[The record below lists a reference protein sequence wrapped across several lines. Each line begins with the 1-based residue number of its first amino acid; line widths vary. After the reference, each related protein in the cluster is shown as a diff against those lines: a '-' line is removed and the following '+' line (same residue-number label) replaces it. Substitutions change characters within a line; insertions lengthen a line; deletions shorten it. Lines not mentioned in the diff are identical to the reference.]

1 MKTRFPVQNCHDL
14 LKLSRRPVLVL
25 MSRLL
30 VLVSIVS
37 PGASAG
43 LSLAAESASG
53 RVTIVAFGDST
64 TALRSTVESVYAVR
78 LERQLTDRGVSV
90 SVINAGVGGSHTGR
104 VSDNGRFRIRHAL
117 DRLEPAVRSH
127 RPDIVIVQFGWN
139 DSWIDSGKPGDASRI
154 PLAAYAANLRE
165 IVTTLRSDGAL
176 VILAT
181 PNHPWSTL
189 EDWRHER
196 TLQYV
201 DAVRTLAKQLE
212 VPLVDVWAA
221 YERYNAVEG
230 QSFDDLLLDAVHPN
244 DDGHALFAGL
254 LDAELAS
261 RLSGD
266 INANDNIWHF
276 VRGGQAVDLPL
287 ASVNWSQQEESI
299 EGAGVGND
307 LVAPRAIGA
316 GDCRISAR
324 LRMLDQQKSAASF
337 FIGANHFGFEGASE
351 TVFVSGPLFGK
362 VNLLQPATEVF
373 ERGEWIDFD
382 VVYTAPSERDGQRI
396 AGKLEF
402 RINGQ
407 EIHSVET
414 GSLAGESL
422 GLRPW
427 RSRMQVAE
435 WSIAGVSRRV
445 PAPLS
450 RSYSIPTLDL
460 AAQTERQVLV
470 DREPGQYLG
479 HPTTLLLEDG
489 RTVLCV
495 YPKGH
500 GRGPIVYKRSS
511 DGGLTWSDRLPTP
524 KSWETSQEVPT
535 LHRVIDADGKKRII
549 MFSGLYPI
557 RMAVSEDDGATW
569 SELNRIGDFGG
580 IVAMGCVFE
589 QRTGPGHY
597 AALFH
602 DDGRFISGS
611 GQRTNRF
618 IVYKTETTDGGLTW
632 SAPFA
637 IAAHETAHLCEPGVI
652 RSPDGQTLA
661 VLLRENS
668 RRHNSFVI
676 FSRDEGKT
684 WSTPR
689 ELPAALTGDRHTGV
703 YGLDGRLFISFRD
716 TTLVS
721 PTKGDWVAWV
731 GTWDDIVEGREGQYR
746 VRLMDNTKGGDCA
759 YPGVLLLPDG
769 TIVTTTYG
777 HWTQDEPP
785 YIVTVRLK
793 LEELDALARKQ

>member
-1 MKTRFPVQNCHDL
+1 
-14 LKLSRRPVLVL
+14 

-30 VLVSIVS
+30 VLAAYVTL
-37 PGASAG
+37 AAKADT
-43 LSLAAESASG
+43 SLAAESA
-53 RVTIVAFGDST
+53 VKEITIVAFGDST

-78 LERQLTDRGVSV
+78 LERLLADRGVTAR
-90 SVINAGVGGSHTGR
+90 VINAGIGGSHTGR
-104 VSDNGRFRIRHAL
+104 VSDNGRFRIKHAL
-117 DRLEPAVRSH
+117 DRLEPAVRVH
-127 RPDIVIVQFGWN
+127 KPDVVIVQFGWN
-139 DSWIDSGKPGDASRI
+139 DSWVDSGKPGGASRI
-154 PLAAYAANLRE
+154 PLANYSANLRE
-165 IVTTLRSDGAL
+165 VVSTLRRDGAI

-181 PNHPWSTL
+181 PNHPWSKL
-189 EDWRHER
+189 EDWRHQR

-201 DAVRTLAKQLE
+201 DAVRELSKHLD
-212 VPLVDVWAA
+212 VPLIDVWSA
-221 YERYNAVEG
+221 YETYNAVEG

-244 DDGHALFAGL
+244 DDGHAFFAGS
-254 LDAELAS
+254 LDTELS
-261 RLSGD
+261 KRLGGD
-266 INANDNIWHF
+266 EESDANVWKF
-276 VRGGQAVDLPL
+276 VSGGQAVDLQL
-287 ASVNWSQQEESI
+287 AASNWAQQDDVI

-307 LVAPRAIGA
+307 IVAPRAIGD
-316 GDCRISAR
+316 GDSRISAR
-324 LRMLDQQKSAASF
+324 LRMLEQKKSAASF
-337 FIGANHFGFEGASE
+337 YIGANHFGFEGASE
-351 TVFVSGPLFGK
+351 TVFVSGPLFGR

-382 VVYTAPSERDGQRI
+382 AVYTAPIDGRT
-396 AGKLEF
+396 GRLTF
-402 RINGQ
+402 LINGE

-414 GSLAGESL
+414 NSLAGQSI

-435 WSIAGVSRRV
+435 WSIAGDSRRV
-445 PAPLS
+445 PTPLS

-460 AAQTERQVLV
+460 ASQTERQVLV
-470 DREPGQYLG
+470 DREAGQYLG

-489 RTVLCV
+489 KTILCV

-500 GRGPIVYKRSS
+500 GRGPIVYKRSP

-524 KSWETSQEVPT
+524 KSWATSLEVPT
-535 LHRVIDADGKKRII
+535 LHRVADPDGRKRII
-549 MFSGLYPI
+549 MFSGLFPI

-569 SELNRIGDFGG
+569 SELKKIGDFGG
-580 IVAMGCVFE
+580 IVAMGCVIE

-611 GQRTNRF
+611 GKRTNRF
-618 IVYKTETTDGGLTW
+618 IVYKTESTDGGLTW
-632 SAPFA
+632 SSPSA
-637 IAAHETAHLCEPGVI
+637 IAAHETAHLCEPSVI
-652 RSPDGQTLA
+652 RSPDGKTLA

-668 RRHNSFVI
+668 RRQNSFVI

-703 YGLDGRLFISFRD
+703 YGPDGRLFISFRD

-731 GTWDDIVEGREGQYR
+731 GTWDDIAEGREGQYR

-777 HWTQDEPP
+777 HWTPNEPP

-793 LEELDALARKQ
+793 LEELDVLAGSR

>member
-1 MKTRFPVQNCHDL
+1 MAFSHR
-14 LKLSRRPVLVL
+14 SRSGNGWSIGWRVLTALAVLVAGAA
-25 MSRLL
+25 
-30 VLVSIVS
+30 SI
-37 PGASAG
+37 AR
-43 LSLAAESASG
+43 AAESAVDG
-53 RVTIVAFGDST
+53 ITIVAFGDST

-78 LERQLTDRGVSV
+78 LERLLVDRGVTAR
-90 SVINAGVGGSHTGR
+90 VINSGVGGSHTGR
-104 VSDNGRFRIRHAL
+104 VSDNGRFRIKHAL
-117 DRLEPAVRSH
+117 DRLDPALRAH
-127 RPDIVIVQFGWN
+127 KPDVVIVQFGWN
-139 DSWIDSGKPGDASRI
+139 DSWVDSGKPGDASRI

-165 IVTTLRSDGAL
+165 IVSTLRRDGSL

-189 EDWRHER
+189 EAWRIER

-201 DAVRTLAKQLE
+201 DAVRALAKQLD
-212 VPLVDVWAA
+212 VPLIDVWSA
-221 YERYNAVEG
+221 YEKYNSVEG
-230 QSFDDLLLDAVHPN
+230 QSFNDLLLDAVHPN
-244 DDGHALFAGL
+244 DDGHALFAEL

-261 RLSGD
+261 RLRSDAKSGG
-266 INANDNIWHF
+266 NVWNFA
-276 VRGGQAVDLPL
+276 RGGKAVDLQL
-287 ASVNWSQQEESI
+287 AASNWTQQDEWI

-307 LVAPRAIGA
+307 IVAPRALGS
-316 GDCRISAR
+316 GDCRISVR

-362 VNLLQPATEVF
+362 VNLLQPAIDVF
-373 ERGEWIDFD
+373 ERGEWIDFEAA
-382 VVYTAPSERDGQRI
+382 YTAPLERDGQRI
-396 AGKLEF
+396 AGKLAF
-402 RINGQ
+402 LINGKD
-407 EIHSVET
+407 IYSVET
-414 GSLAGESL
+414 GSLVGESI

-427 RSRMQVAE
+427 RSRMQIAE
-435 WSIAGVSRRV
+435 WSITGASQRV
-445 PAPLS
+445 PTPLS

-470 DREPGQYLG
+470 DREAGQYLG

-489 RTVLCV
+489 KTILCV

-500 GRGPIVYKRSS
+500 GRGPIVYKRSP

-524 KSWETSQEVPT
+524 RSWETSQEVPT
-535 LHRVIDADGKKRII
+535 LHRVVDAEGKKRII

-580 IVAMGCVFE
+580 IVAMGCVFD
-589 QRTGPGHY
+589 QRTGPGRY

-602 DDGRFISGS
+602 DDGRFISNS
-611 GQRTNRF
+611 GNRTNRF

-632 SAPFA
+632 SAPSA
-637 IAAHETAHLCEPGVI
+637 IATHETAHLCEPGVI
-652 RSPDGQTLA
+652 RSPDGKTLA

-676 FSRDEGKT
+676 FSRDEGQT

-703 YGLDGRLFISFRD
+703 YGPDGRLFISFRD

-731 GTWDDIVEGREGQYR
+731 GTWEDIVDGREGQYR
-746 VRLMDNTKGGDCA
+746 VRLMHNTKGGDCA

-793 LEELDALARKQ
+793 LAELDALARQAAQ